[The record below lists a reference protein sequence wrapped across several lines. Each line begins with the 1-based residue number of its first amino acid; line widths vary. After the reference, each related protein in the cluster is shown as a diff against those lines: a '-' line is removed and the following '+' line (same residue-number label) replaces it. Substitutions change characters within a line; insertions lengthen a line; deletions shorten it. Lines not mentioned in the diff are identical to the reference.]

1 MPADGGKLNRSS
13 IKNNKDHTSS
23 ADREKRGSTPDQSV
37 DPLSL
42 SRFPAFAEDKNK
54 INSYGAESTNEEQN
68 SGGSSSAVAED
79 VLKTAEVAEN
89 DQDDRPASVSRSA
102 PVQVTASNST
112 GPQPAAEPALTL
124 AQVNPTDYSPI
135 AGGPLIEP
143 CPICGGR
150 VVHYTERFQAR
161 QARGP
166 KERSRHICR
175 NCYNK
180 ARARE
185 QAAVQ
190 ILPGAIP
197 LDEVEPIDA
206 GLLGRCSVCGL
217 QVAAYNHAGSGT
229 AICSVCYE
237 KLMREQVDIR

>member
-79 VLKTAEVAEN
+79 VLKTAEVAE
-89 DQDDRPASVSRSA
+89 DVLKTAEDDPVDRPASRSK
-102 PVQVTASNST
+102 PVQDAA
-112 GPQPAAEPALTL
+112 PQPAVEPALTL
-124 AQVNPTDYSPI
+124 AQVNPGDYSPI

-143 CPICGGR
+143 CPVCGGR